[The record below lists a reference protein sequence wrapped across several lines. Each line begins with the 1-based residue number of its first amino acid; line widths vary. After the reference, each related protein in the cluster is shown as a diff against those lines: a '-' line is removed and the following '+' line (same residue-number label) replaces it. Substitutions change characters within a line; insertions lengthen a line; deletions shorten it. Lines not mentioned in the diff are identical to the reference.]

1 MARRSRTSSTELI
14 GLRELLRGLD
24 YAEKHWKE
32 AEQAFFEIAV
42 QSIIERARATARSE
56 GRLEAKAAEDLKRG
70 GAGVVVYGG
79 QGYSRGAEFGSY
91 QYKQFET
98 WRGNGDDAGYFL
110 WPTIREFRDEDFI
123 NQYAENVLSILKKAF
138 PDQGS

>member
-1 MARRSRTSSTELI
+1 VARRSRTSHAELEGI
-14 GLRELLRGLD
+14 RELLKGLG
-24 YAEKHWKE
+24 YAEKHWKD
-32 AEQAFFEIAV
+32 AEDAYFEIAV
-42 QSIIERARATARSE
+42 KSIIERARATARSE

-70 GAGVVVYGG
+70 GLGVVVYGG

-110 WPTIREFRDEDFI
+110 WPTIREYRDEDFI
-123 NQYAENVLSILKKAF
+123 NEYAENVLTILKQAF
-138 PDQGS
+138 PD

>member
-1 MARRSRTSSTELI
+1 MAGRSRTTQTELI
-14 GLRELLRGLD
+14 GLRELLKGLN
-24 YAEKHWKE
+24 YAESQWKE

-42 QSIIERARATARSE
+42 QSIIERARATAATE

-70 GAGVVVYGG
+70 GTGVIVYGG

-98 WRGNGDDAGYFL
+98 WKGNGDDAGYFL
-110 WPTIREFRDEDFI
+110 WPSIREFRDEDFI
-123 NQYAENVLSILKKAF
+123 NEYAENVLKILKQAF